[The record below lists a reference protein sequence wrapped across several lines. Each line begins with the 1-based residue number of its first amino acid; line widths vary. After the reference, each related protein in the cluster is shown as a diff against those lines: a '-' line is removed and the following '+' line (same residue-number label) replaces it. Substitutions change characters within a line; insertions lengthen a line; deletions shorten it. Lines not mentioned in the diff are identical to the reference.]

1 MLTSIIEEQSLGAA
15 FPFIVAGAQ
24 SDRVD
29 VARVILF
36 LRMNRGVAVDLG
48 GGRPQNFGLHP
59 LGEAQ
64 HVNCPVHAHLRGLNR
79 IELIVNRGGWAGQVE
94 DFINLY
100 IEGKADVVPG
110 QLESRIREEMVH
122 VVPSSG
128 IEIVDAKH
136 FVAPLEQPRT
146 QMRADESSSAG
157 NKDASFG

>member
-1 MLTSIIEEQSLGAA
+1 
-15 FPFIVAGAQ
+15 
-24 SDRVD
+24 
-29 VARVILF
+29 
-36 LRMNRGVAVDLG
+36 
-48 GGRPQNFGLHP
+48 
-59 LGEAQ
+59 
-64 HVNCPVHAHLRGLNR
+64 
-79 IELIVNRGGWAGQVE
+79 VNRGGRTGQVE

-122 VVPSSG
+122 VVPGSG

-136 FVAPLEQPRT
+136 FVAALEQPRT